1 MDAQPERENTVRER
15 IVQEVLRR
23 LKAMDPDQGD
33 VIGWNEVV
41 RFRLEDL
48 ADERVA
54 GDVCAVFDTT
64 ETYEYLSGCTECTL
78 TLQVEWWARIETGED
93 GAALMERIR
102 GNLVQLLGAENQL
115 IEADSQRV
123 LTKMVRPVRY
133 DRDVDGPRV
142 DYGGAFLE
150 LTVIYRHRIS
160 DPHSLVGGP

>member
-15 IVQEVLRR
+15 IVQEVMRR

-54 GDVCAVFDTT
+54 GDVCAVFDTS

-102 GNLVQLLGAENQL
+102 GNLVQLLGTENQL